1 MTRSVTLMTLE
12 DAKHFSEEDRLALLE
27 KYPVQER
34 DVRGRGIPMLGSG
47 RVFDPLRDQDV
58 SCPAIRNIPD
68 HWPSLGAIDFG
79 WDHPTAA
86 VKYRWDRDGDIA
98 YITHCYRVS
107 RSTPIVHA
115 GALRAWGNIPWA
127 WPHDGEHGT
136 SAGGGVDLATQY
148 RAQGLDMLA
157 ERAKYEKL
165 SRKSGQSPPS
175 GSMEAGLVDLHD
187 RMQGG
192 RLKVFEH
199 LSDWFEEFRLYHRKD
214 GKVVAFKDDLMSA
227 TRYGAMMLRFA
238 RVSAPEQRKSSRGR
252 SSGGWMAA

>member
-1 MTRSVTLMTLE
+1 MRSVTLMTLE
-12 DAKHFSEEDRLALLE
+12 DAKHFSEADRLALLE
-27 KYPVQER
+27 KYPAHER

-47 RVFDPLRDQDV
+47 RIFPLKDDQV
-58 SCPAIRNIPD
+58 SCQAFRIPD
-68 HWPSLGAIDFG
+68 HWPSIGGIDFG

-86 VKYRWDRDGDIA
+86 VRISWDRESDIA
-98 YITHCYRVS
+98 YVTQCYRVS
-107 RSTPIVHA
+107 QATPIVHA
-115 GALRAWGNIPWA
+115 GALRAWGVPWA

-157 ERAKYEKL
+157 ERAKYEKM
-165 SRKSGQSPPS
+165 SRKAGQSPPS
-175 GSMEAGLVDLHD
+175 GSLEAGIMDLLD

-227 TRYGAMMLRFA
+227 TRYGVMMLRFA
-238 RVSAPEQRKSSRGR
+238 RVSAPGQRKSGRGR